1 MSTLFQKT
9 SHPSDTVFSEET
21 PVPSPVL
28 ADTHTSEFS
37 ELKAEVDL
45 IKKYIEN
52 LNVEI
57 EATKMFIK
65 DQFCL
70 LKNSYSE
77 QNVCVSAENTK
88 VIELLQQQNQ
98 NLIQENASK
107 NTINIL
113 AEKHSFNNSDSK
125 STVSEEFTKVNSK
138 FRQKKKSQPRKHKKT
153 DLNCSNRYENLYI
166 TDSNTE
172 SESEDSDDITI
183 TDTLTDNNTQTGYT
197 HRIYQRNDDL
207 KEVNKP
213 KSKITEYMNRGND
226 IRIRNVKQTST
237 SRLQ

>member
-1 MSTLFQKT
+1 M
-9 SHPSDTVFSEET
+9 
-21 PVPSPVL
+21 
-28 ADTHTSEFS
+28 
-37 ELKAEVDL
+37 
-45 IKKYIEN
+45 
-52 LNVEI
+52 
-57 EATKMFIK
+57 
-65 DQFCL
+65 
-70 LKNSYSE
+70 LKN
-77 QNVCVSAENTK
+77 
-88 VIELLQQQNQ
+88 ILLIIQIQSRQYLKTLQ
-98 NLIQENASK
+98 KLIANFA
-107 NTINIL
+107 
-113 AEKHSFNNSDSK
+113 
-125 STVSEEFTKVNSK
+125 
-138 FRQKKKSQPRKHKKT
+138 KKKSRPRKHKKVG
-153 DLNCSNRYENLYI
+153 LNCSNRYETLYI